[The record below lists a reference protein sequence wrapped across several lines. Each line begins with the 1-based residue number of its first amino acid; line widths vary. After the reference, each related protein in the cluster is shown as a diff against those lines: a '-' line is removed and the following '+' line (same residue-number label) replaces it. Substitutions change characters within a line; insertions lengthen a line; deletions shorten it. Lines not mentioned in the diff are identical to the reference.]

1 MDTSVLAKLFMIAPD
16 LMEEVE
22 LRTLVLERVA
32 ALGPI
37 GRRALA
43 QRLHL
48 AEREVRSAS
57 DALRSA
63 GCITQSAAGM
73 ELTDHGKTLVE
84 TARTVSRGRRSLAQM
99 ELALSRRLDVERVRV
114 VHGDADLDGSVLN
127 AAAQAAAGE
136 IRFLLQDAHVLAV
149 SGGQTLAMTAEAIS
163 VAAPMDVTVVAAQG
177 GTGGSVAHQ
186 ADTLAERFARQ
197 LGGQSRL
204 LHLPE
209 GVSPQMLN
217 ELSRLPQVREALEL
231 LRHADVLLY
240 GISRA
245 QELIRRRG
253 LSPSERE
260 QLEKSGAVAEAL
272 GLYFDQHGAVVGGR
286 GALGLRAPEMGS
298 GIKTAAV
305 ACGRSKA
312 EAVIAVCLH
321 HPHRLLVTDEG
332 AAARMLEILPHKG
345 QRKQP

>member
-32 ALGPI
+32 ALEPI

-99 ELALSRRLDVERVRV
+99 ELALSRRLGVERVRV

-127 AAAQAAAGE
+127 AAAQAAAGIAPTGAE
-136 IRFLLQDAHVLAV
+136 LTPNYLRV
-149 SGGQTLAMTAEAIS
+149 SQ
-163 VAAPMDVTVVAAQG
+163 
-177 GTGGSVAHQ
+177 
-186 ADTLAERFARQ
+186 AERERMA
-197 LGGQSRL
+197 
-204 LHLPE
+204 
-209 GVSPQMLN
+209 
-217 ELSRLPQVREALEL
+217 REAN
-231 LRHADVLLY
+231 
-240 GISRA
+240 
-245 QELIRRRG
+245 
-253 LSPSERE
+253 
-260 QLEKSGAVAEAL
+260 
-272 GLYFDQHGAVVGGR
+272 
-286 GALGLRAPEMGS
+286 
-298 GIKTAAV
+298 
-305 ACGRSKA
+305 KA
-312 EAVIAVCLH
+312 
-321 HPHRLLVTDEG
+321 
-332 AAARMLEILPHKG
+332 
-345 QRKQP
+345 

>member
-1 MDTSVLAKLFMIAPD
+1 MDTSILGRLFEMAPD
-16 LMEEVE
+16 LMQEIE
-22 LRTLVLERVA
+22 LRALILERVA
-32 ALGPI
+32 ALEPV

-43 QRLHL
+43 ARLHL
-48 AEREVRSAS
+48 SEREVRSAA
-57 DALRSA
+57 DALRAS
-63 GCITQSAAGM
+63 GCIVLSAAGM
-73 ELTDHGKTLVE
+73 ELTEKGRNLIE
-84 TARTVSRGRRSLAQM
+84 PSRAVSRSRRSLVSA
-99 ELALSRRLDVERVRV
+99 ETALAGRLNVERVCV
-114 VHGDADLDGSVLN
+114 VHGDADKDASVMEEAAK
-127 AAAQAAAGE
+127 AAAQY
-136 IRFLLQDAHVLAV
+136 IRLLLHEVRVLAV
-149 SGGQTLAMTAEAIS
+149 SGGELMAQTAQELAA
-163 VAAPMDVTVVAAQG
+163 AAPIDVIVVPAQG
-177 GTGGSVAHQ
+177 GTGGSIAHQ

-312 EAVIAVCLH
+312 EAIVSVCLH
-321 HPHRLLVTDEG
+321 HPHKLLVTDEG
-332 AAARMLEILPHKG
+332 AAMRIMELL
-345 QRKQP
+345 RL